1 MKRRSLLLAAL
12 LPFLPF
18 SALAHTP
25 YRQWDIFRK
34 RYLQILTSHA
44 DYDGDKVGDEWVAV
58 ILDKSP
64 SSRAMVSRAHDMPR
78 IASLLKTNQSKFAVL
93 SYLHARLMF
102 TGAPPFEDYSPLE
115 LEVLIDNG
123 KYLLV
128 CRSDVPLHH
137 GYFVTAALMEEAKKL
152 HLVNPTQGKFG
163 MPVHAGAKAFFNGDK
178 LEPPKAES

>member
-1 MKRRSLLLAAL
+1 
-12 LPFLPF
+12 
-18 SALAHTP
+18 
-25 YRQWDIFRK
+25 
-34 RYLQILTSHA
+34 
-44 DYDGDKVGDEWVAV
+44 
-58 ILDKSP
+58 
-64 SSRAMVSRAHDMPR
+64 MVSRAHDMPR

-137 GYFVTAALMEEAKKL
+137 AYFVTAALMEEAKKL
-152 HLVNPTQGKFG
+152 HLVKPTQGKFG

>member
-58 ILDKSP
+58 ISEKSP
-64 SSRAMVSRAHDMPR
+64 LSIFLISPRKTHRRSRWFELQLVEPNRFQ
-78 IASLLKTNQSKFAVL
+78 NW
-93 SYLHARLMF
+93 RLR
-102 TGAPPFEDYSPLE
+102 G
-115 LEVLIDNG
+115 
-123 KYLLV
+123 
-128 CRSDVPLHH
+128 
-137 GYFVTAALMEEAKKL
+137 
-152 HLVNPTQGKFG
+152 
-163 MPVHAGAKAFFNGDK
+163 
-178 LEPPKAES
+178 